1 MNVFDKEKKDE
12 IINDIIELR
21 EEKTR
26 RQLLNSFDK
35 FKKAVIKTVAN
46 DQVGVDFIISVE
58 AKTAIANKELEL
70 LDEEGIISEDIR
82 QRLLQQSSKLENAR
96 EIRKLIKDTKSL
108 IEIRKICK

>member
-46 DQVGVDFIISVE
+46 DQVGVDFIIQKVE
-58 AKTAIANKELEL
+58 QQL
-70 LDEEGIISEDIR
+70 SEVYKQLSIF
-82 QRLLQQSSKLENAR
+82 NM
-96 EIRKLIKDTKSL
+96 
-108 IEIRKICK
+108 